1 MLLLL
6 IGSCKEVQSYST
18 MHLFNGWHFQ
28 HWDLTRRDFELQS
41 ISAFQFASC
50 IQPGTKLI
58 NPIQSANF
66 PITERII
73 PANYQFG
80 DIFAGKNSL
89 SNLNDPQGAICQ
101 YVQEESNQNLIFLF
115 VSLQNYF
122 WGTRGSFTHQPKRG
136 CRKGSKTAGKN
147 FSTSKL
153 IFINQ

>member
-28 HWDLTRRDFELQS
+28 HWDLTRRDFEPQS

-66 PITERII
+66 PITERFI
-73 PANYQFG
+73 PANYYFA
-80 DIFAGKNSL
+80 DIFADKNSL
-89 SNLNDPQGAICQ
+89 SNLNDP
-101 YVQEESNQNLIFLF
+101 
-115 VSLQNYF
+115 
-122 WGTRGSFTHQPKRG
+122 
-136 CRKGSKTAGKN
+136 
-147 FSTSKL
+147 
-153 IFINQ
+153 

>member
-58 NPIQSANF
+58 NSIQSANF
-66 PITERII
+66 PITERFI
-73 PANYQFG
+73 PANYYFA
-80 DIFAGKNSL
+80 DIFADKNSL

-101 YVQEESNQNLIFLF
+101 YVQEESNQNLIFLICESAKLF
-115 VSLQNYF
+115 LGNK
-122 WGTRGSFTHQPKRG
+122 GIIHTPTKKRLS
-136 CRKGSKTAGKN
+136 KGSRKRQGR
-147 FSTSKL
+147 
-153 IFINQ
+153 IFLPAN